1 MATLTVLAAGHGF
14 TVGDLDTSGQYALQP
29 AYQKIYFADGR
40 ASNDN
45 GYHKLDFLNTKI
57 TATDASAAFTKGEVV
72 TQTSSGAT
80 GIYDE
85 NPSTTLLGTVASGP
99 FTVGELVT
107 QATSNARGYVINAAA
122 DGANPLYVYVTSGT
136 FVTSQTVTGAT
147 SGATTT
153 VATSVS
159 ATGKGHFHLI
169 YRTTTTEFDN
179 TNVIKGASSGSTM
192 TSSAV
197 TAPPHWIPWVLTTG
211 TFPDGGS
218 NIMALCWGR
227 IFMNSIYHPHQWFAT
242 RINNPLDLLL
252 VVDDVASAQNS
263 QATKKA
269 GLVGDQLIAMI
280 PYKGNTMVFGCL
292 NNMFVMRADPAK
304 GGFFT
309 TLSDTTGIFSDEAY
323 CWDDKNNLYF
333 MGSDGIYGLTAAAII
348 EGQPP
353 TNLTKEHLPKLISN
367 LGLNRRTDRVTMAYD
382 KDRYGIEI
390 SVSQNDGVWSA
401 IFWLDLRTGG
411 VFPEEY
417 QEAHT
422 PTILAYFDSRV
433 KSQRTLLAGCNDG
446 YIRKWDELTKSDD
459 GDAIIESEVLLGPI
473 AGQNIRAK
481 VSLDELSIRTGI
493 DTDSITASVYSGL
506 TAQHLIK
513 NVIDDESPKVSKTF
527 AVDKLLPSIRQHV
540 EAMAIGIK
548 LSNDS
553 VASSW
558 SMEKID
564 TDIKESG
571 RSK

>member
-1 MATLTVLAAGHGF
+1 MPSLTALASGHGF
-14 TVGDLDTSGQYALQP
+14 TAGDLDTSGQVAIQP
-29 AYQKIYFADGR
+29 AYQKIFFADGR
-40 ASNDN
+40 AYSATKADS
-45 GYHKLDFLNTKI
+45 GYHKLDFLNTRI
-57 TATDASAAFTKGEVV
+57 VGTVTGTFTQGEVV
-72 TQTSSGAT
+72 TQAVSGAT
-80 GIYDE
+80 GIFDE
-85 NPSTTLLGTVASGP
+85 N
-99 FTVGELVT
+99 VG
-107 QATSNARGYVINAAA
+107 
-122 DGANPLYVYVTSGT
+122 
-136 FVTSQTVTGAT
+136 
-147 SGATTT
+147 SGAT
-153 VATSVS
+153 AWS
-159 ATGKGHFHLI
+159 LI
-169 YRTTTTEFDN
+169 YRTTTTEFVAAQ
-179 TNVIKGASSGSTM
+179 TITGAD
-192 TSSAV
+192 SSATV
-197 TAPPHWIPWVLTTG
+197 TPSAGGDIVAPPHWLNWTLSTG

-218 NIMALCWGR
+218 NVMALCWGR
-227 IFMNSIYHPHQWFAT
+227 VFMNSIQNPHQWFAT
-242 RINNPLDLLL
+242 RINDPLDLLL

-280 PYKGNTMVFGCL
+280 PYKGNTMVFGCQ

-309 TLSDTTGIFSDEAY
+309 TLSDTTGIFSDESY

-367 LGLNRRTDRVTMAYD
+367 LGLNRRTDRVTMEYD

-390 SVSQNDGVWSA
+390 SVSQYDGVWSA

-422 PTILAYFDSRV
+422 PTILVYFDSRV

-446 YIRKWDELTKSDD
+446 YIRKWDETEKSDD
-459 GDAIIESEVLLGPI
+459 GSAAIESEVLLGPI
-473 AGQNIRAK
+473 VGQNIRTK

-540 EAMAIGIK
+540 EAVAVGIK

-564 TDIKESG
+564 TDIQESG

>member
-1 MATLTVLAAGHGF
+1 MPSLTALAAGHGF
-14 TVGDLDTSGQYALQP
+14 TAGDLNTSGQVAVQP
-29 AYQKIYFADGR
+29 AYQKIFFADGR
-40 ASNDN
+40 AYSATKADS
-45 GYHKLDFLNTKI
+45 GFHKLDFINTRI
-57 TATDASAAFTKGEVV
+57 VGTVTGTFTQGEVV
-72 TQTSSGAT
+72 TQAGGGGAT
-80 GIYDE
+80 GIFDE
-85 NPSTTLLGTVASGP
+85 N
-99 FTVGELVT
+99 VG
-107 QATSNARGYVINAAA
+107 
-122 DGANPLYVYVTSGT
+122 
-136 FVTSQTVTGAT
+136 
-147 SGATTT
+147 SGAT
-153 VATSVS
+153 AWS
-159 ATGKGHFHLI
+159 LI
-169 YRTTTTEFDN
+169 YRTTTAEFVHSQ
-179 TNVIKGASSGSTM
+179 TITGAD
-192 TSSAV
+192 SSATV
-197 TAPPHWIPWVLTTG
+197 TPADAAKIVAPPHWLNWVLSTG

-218 NIMALCWGR
+218 NVMALCWGR
-227 IFMNSIYHPHQWFAT
+227 VFMNSIQNPHQWFAT
-242 RINNPLDLLL
+242 RINDPLDLLL

-309 TLSDTTGIFSDEAY
+309 TLSDTTGIFSDESY

-367 LGLNRRTDRVTMAYD
+367 LGLNRRTDRVTMEYD

-390 SVSQNDGVWSA
+390 SVSQHDGVWSA

-446 YIRKWDELTKSDD
+446 YIRKWDETEKSDD
-459 GDAIIESEVLLGPI
+459 GAAAIESEVLLGPI
-473 AGQNIRAK
+473 VGQNIRAK

-540 EAMAIGIK
+540 EAVAVGIK

-564 TDIKESG
+564 TDIQESG

>member
-1 MATLTVLAAGHGF
+1 MATLTALASGHGF
-14 TVGDLDTSGQYALQP
+14 TAGDLDTSGQVALQP

-40 ASNDN
+40 AYSATKADS
-45 GYHKLDFLNTKI
+45 GYHKLDFLNTRI
-57 TATDASAAFTKGEVV
+57 VGTVTGTFTQGEVV
-72 TQTSSGAT
+72 TQADSEATGIFDENVGSGAT
-80 GIYDE
+80 AW
-85 NPSTTLLGTVASGP
+85 S
-99 FTVGELVT
+99 
-107 QATSNARGYVINAAA
+107 
-122 DGANPLYVYVTSGT
+122 
-136 FVTSQTVTGAT
+136 
-147 SGATTT
+147 
-153 VATSVS
+153 
-159 ATGKGHFHLI
+159 LI
-169 YRTTTTEFDN
+169 YRTTTTEFVHSK
-179 TNVIKGASSGSTM
+179 TITGADSGAT
-192 TSSAV
+192 V
-197 TAPPHWIPWVLTTG
+197 TPADAAKIVAPPHWLNWVLTDG

-218 NIMALCWGR
+218 NVMALCWGR
-227 IFMNSIYHPHQWFAT
+227 VFMNSIQNPHQWFAT
-242 RINNPLDLLL
+242 RINDPLDLLL

-309 TLSDTTGIFSDEAY
+309 TLSDTTGIFSDTAY
-323 CWDDKNNLYF
+323 CWDDKNNLYWI
-333 MGSDGIYGLTAAAII
+333 GSDGIYGLTAAAII

-353 TNLTKEHLPKLISN
+353 TNLTKEHLPKLIST
-367 LGLNRRTDRVTMAYD
+367 LGLNRRTDRVVMKYD
-382 KDRYGIEI
+382 KDRYGIMV
-390 SVSQNDGVWSA
+390 SVSQNDGVWDA

-411 VFPEEY
+411 LFPEEY
-417 QEAHT
+417 HEDHI
-422 PTILAYFDSRV
+422 PTALFYFDSRV

-446 YIRKWDELTKSDD
+446 YIRKWDETEKSDD
-459 GDAIIESEVLLGPI
+459 GDTAIESEVLLGPI

-513 NVIDDESPKVSKTF
+513 NVIDGESPKVSKTF

-540 EAMAIGIK
+540 EAVAIGIK
-548 LSNDS
+548 LSNNS

-564 TDIKESG
+564 TDLQESG

>member
-1 MATLTVLAAGHGF
+1 MPSLTVLASGHGF
-14 TVGDLDTSGQYALQP
+14 TAGDLDTSGQVAIQP
-29 AYQKIYFADGR
+29 AYQKTYFADGR
-40 ASNDN
+40 AYSATKADS
-45 GYHKLDFLNTKI
+45 GFHKLDFINTRI
-57 TATDASAAFTKGEVV
+57 VGTVTGTFTQGEVV
-72 TQTSSGAT
+72 EQAVSGAT
-80 GIYDE
+80 GIFDE
-85 NPSTTLLGTVASGP
+85 N
-99 FTVGELVT
+99 VG
-107 QATSNARGYVINAAA
+107 
-122 DGANPLYVYVTSGT
+122 
-136 FVTSQTVTGAT
+136 
-147 SGATTT
+147 SGAT
-153 VATSVS
+153 AWS
-159 ATGKGHFHLI
+159 LI
-169 YRTTTTEFDN
+169 YRTTTTEFVASQ
-179 TNVIKGASSGSTM
+179 TITGADSGAT
-192 TSSAV
+192 V
-197 TAPPHWIPWVLTTG
+197 TPAASGDIVAPPHWLNWTLSTG

-227 IFMNSIYHPHQWFAT
+227 VFMNSIQNPHQWFAT
-242 RINNPLDLLL
+242 RINDPLDLLL

-309 TLSDTTGIFSDEAY
+309 TLSDTTGIFSDESY
-323 CWDDKNNLYF
+323 CWDGKNNLYF

-367 LGLNRRTDRVTMAYD
+367 LGLNRRTDRVTMEYD

-390 SVSQNDGVWSA
+390 SVSQYDGVWSA

-446 YIRKWDELTKSDD
+446 YIRKWDETEKSDD
-459 GDAIIESEVLLGPI
+459 GAAAIKSEVLLGPI
-473 AGQNIRAK
+473 VGQNIRAK

-540 EAMAIGIK
+540 EAVAVGIK

-564 TDIKESG
+564 TDIQESG

>member
-1 MATLTVLAAGHGF
+1 MATLTALASGHGF
-14 TVGDLDTSGQYALQP
+14 TAGDLSTDGQVAVQP

-40 ASNDN
+40 AYSATKADS
-45 GYHKLDFLNTKI
+45 GYHKLDFINTRI
-57 TATDASAAFTKGEVV
+57 VGTVTGTFTQGEVV
-72 TQTSSGAT
+72 IQADSGAT
-80 GIYDE
+80 GIFDE
-85 NPSTTLLGTVASGP
+85 N
-99 FTVGELVT
+99 VG
-107 QATSNARGYVINAAA
+107 
-122 DGANPLYVYVTSGT
+122 
-136 FVTSQTVTGAT
+136 
-147 SGATTT
+147 SGAT
-153 VATSVS
+153 AWS
-159 ATGKGHFHLI
+159 LI
-169 YRTTTTEFDN
+169 YRTTTTEFVHSK
-179 TNVIKGASSGSTM
+179 TITGADSGATVNPADA
-192 TSSAV
+192 TKIV
-197 TAPPHWIPWVLTTG
+197 APPHWLNWALSTG

-218 NIMALCWGR
+218 NVMALCWGR
-227 IFMNSIYHPHQWFAT
+227 VFMNSIQNPHQWFAT
-242 RINNPLDLLL
+242 RINDPLDLLL

-280 PYKGNTMVFGCL
+280 PYKGNTMVFGCQ

-309 TLSDTTGIFSDEAY
+309 TLSDTTGIFSDESY

-333 MGSDGIYGLTAAAII
+333 MGSDGIYGLTAEAII
-348 EGQPP
+348 EGKPP
-353 TNLTKEHLPKLISN
+353 TNLTKEHLPKLIST

-390 SVSQNDGVWSA
+390 SVSQFDGVWDA

-417 QEAHT
+417 QEEHI

-446 YIRKWDELTKSDD
+446 YIRKWDESEKSDD
-459 GDAIIESEVLLGPI
+459 GDVAIESEVLLGPI
-473 AGQNIRAK
+473 VGQNIRAK

-540 EAMAIGIK
+540 EAVAVGIK
-548 LSNDS
+548 LSNSS
-553 VASSW
+553 VDSSW

-564 TDIKESG
+564 TDMKESG

>member
-1 MATLTVLAAGHGF
+1 MPSLTALAAGHGF
-14 TVGDLDTSGQYALQP
+14 TAGDLDTSGQVGIQP
-29 AYQKIYFADGR
+29 AYQKVYFADGR
-40 ASNDN
+40 AYSATKADS
-45 GYHKLDFLNTKI
+45 GYHRLDFLNTRI
-57 TATDASAAFTKGEVV
+57 VGTVTGTFTQGEVV
-72 TQTSSGAT
+72 TQTDSGAT
-80 GIYDE
+80 GIFDE
-85 NPSTTLLGTVASGP
+85 N
-99 FTVGELVT
+99 VG
-107 QATSNARGYVINAAA
+107 
-122 DGANPLYVYVTSGT
+122 
-136 FVTSQTVTGAT
+136 
-147 SGATTT
+147 SGAT
-153 VATSVS
+153 AWS
-159 ATGKGHFHLI
+159 LI
-169 YRTTTTEFDN
+169 YRTTTTEFVHSKLI
-179 TNVIKGASSGSTM
+179 TGADSGATV
-192 TSSAV
+192 TPADSAKIV
-197 TAPPHWIPWVLTTG
+197 APPHWLNWTLSTG
-211 TFPDGGS
+211 SFPDGGS

-227 IFMNSIYHPHQWFAT
+227 VFMNSIQNPHQWFAT
-242 RINNPLDLLL
+242 RINDPLDLLL

-269 GLVGDQLIAMI
+269 GLVGDKIIAMI

-309 TLSDTTGIFSDEAY
+309 TLSDTTGIFSDTAY

-367 LGLNRRTDRVTMAYD
+367 LGLNRRTDRVTMEYD

-390 SVSQNDGVWSA
+390 SVSQYDGVWSA

-446 YIRKWDELTKSDD
+446 YIRKWDESEKSDD
-459 GDAIIESEVLLGPI
+459 GAAAIESEVLLGPI
-473 AGQNIRAK
+473 VGQNIRAK

-513 NVIDDESPKVSKTF
+513 NVIDNESPKVSKTF

-540 EAMAIGIK
+540 EAVAVGIK

-564 TDIKESG
+564 IDLQESG